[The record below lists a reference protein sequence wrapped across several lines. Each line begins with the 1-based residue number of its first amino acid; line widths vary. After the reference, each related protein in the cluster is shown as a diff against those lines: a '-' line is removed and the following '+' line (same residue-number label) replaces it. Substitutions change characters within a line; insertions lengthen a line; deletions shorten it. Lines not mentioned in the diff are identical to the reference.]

1 MIYSKEE
8 ILETIKMVSLEHL
21 DIRTVTLGISLLDC
35 IDPDPEKGIGK
46 VREKI
51 QRLASDLLPQARH
64 LEKKYGIP
72 IVNLRISVTPLSAIL
87 AAPIRGMSQEGAL
100 AFCAAFAHQMDQTCQ
115 EMGIDLMGGYSA
127 LVHFGMTSAEEVLI
141 RSLPS
146 VLSSTSAL
154 CASVQVATSS
164 SGINM
169 DAVMMMA
176 QVIKET
182 AEKTVKGSGC
192 ARLVTLCNA
201 PENIPFM
208 AGAFHGFGN
217 PETAINIGI
226 SGPGVIKSALQ
237 SKKDLAL
244 QELAVEIKKRAF
256 QITRVGELI
265 GREMARA
272 LNTRLG
278 GVDLSLAPTFK
289 VGDSVAEILEV
300 MGIEKVG
307 APGSTAALALLT
319 NAVKMGGAMATSAV
333 GGYSG
338 AFIPVSEDVGM
349 VAAAASGALTIEKLE
364 AMTSVCSV
372 GLDMIAIPGDTPAE
386 TIAGLIADEMAIG
399 VTNNKATGARL
410 IPVPGAQAGE
420 KVEFGGLFGSTV
432 VMPVSPFSSREFI
445 RRGGTCPPPIQSIR
459 N

>member
-8 ILETIKMVSLEHL
+8 ILETIKMVNLEHL

-64 LEKKYGIP
+64 LERKYGIP

-87 AAPIRGMSQEGAL
+87 AAPIRGMSQERAL
-100 AFCAAFAHQMDQTCQ
+100 AFCVAFAQRMDQTCR

-208 AGAFHGFGN
+208 AGAFLQN
-217 PETAINIGI
+217 LTRQ
-226 SGPGVIKSALQ
+226 PGTKAL
-237 SKKDLAL
+237 
-244 QELAVEIKKRAF
+244 F
-256 QITRVGELI
+256 
-265 GREMARA
+265 
-272 LNTRLG
+272 
-278 GVDLSLAPTFK
+278 
-289 VGDSVAEILEV
+289 
-300 MGIEKVG
+300 
-307 APGSTAALALLT
+307 
-319 NAVKMGGAMATSAV
+319 
-333 GGYSG
+333 
-338 AFIPVSEDVGM
+338 
-349 VAAAASGALTIEKLE
+349 
-364 AMTSVCSV
+364 
-372 GLDMIAIPGDTPAE
+372 
-386 TIAGLIADEMAIG
+386 
-399 VTNNKATGARL
+399 
-410 IPVPGAQAGE
+410 
-420 KVEFGGLFGSTV
+420 
-432 VMPVSPFSSREFI
+432 
-445 RRGGTCPPPIQSIR
+445 
-459 N
+459 